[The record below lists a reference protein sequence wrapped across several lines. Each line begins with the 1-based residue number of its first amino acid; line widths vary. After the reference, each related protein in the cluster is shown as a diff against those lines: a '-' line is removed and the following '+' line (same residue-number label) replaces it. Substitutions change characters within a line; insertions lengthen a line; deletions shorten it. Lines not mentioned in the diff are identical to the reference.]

1 MSNNT
6 TVTVIDPFYVHI
18 HDGTKIGASIFVCLS
33 FVLGVPGNILVV
45 LVHKNIKDKTTAD
58 WMIFYIAVCD
68 ILSLINAPSYVCQFQ
83 GYWSTYN
90 FPRFLCKLHYFSLNS
105 VSMAAYIFTALTA
118 VERYFKVVAS
128 KEIFDSGKVRC
139 IWIPVFFT
147 AYLSCCP
154 TLWVTTSNANNH
166 CMYDISLRFLATIQY
181 AIVLFTSFSA
191 SIIMITC
198 YIRVC
203 VFLVLKM
210 REMSSTALVKN
221 YKMTIHTTKMLA
233 IVTVAFLFSSNAP
246 YIAGF
251 LMSLNKPNKEPE
263 MSLTVLFGIAFYFNT
278 FFNPFLYLVMSATFR
293 QRTKALF
300 NGCCYSKYAPTDE
313 NTGSTAIKVS
323 G

>member
-18 HDGTKIGASIFVCLS
+18 HDGSKLGASIFVCLS

-45 LVHKNIKDKTTAD
+45 LVHKNIKGKTTTD

-68 ILSLINAPSYVCQFQ
+68 ILSLINAPSYVSQFQ
-83 GYWSTYN
+83 GYWSIYN
-90 FPRFLCKLHYFSLNS
+90 FPGFLCKLHYFSLNS

-118 VERYFKVVAS
+118 FERYFKIVAS
-128 KEIFDSGKVRC
+128 KDFFDRKASC
-139 IWIPVFFT
+139 IWIPVFT
-147 AYLSCCP
+147 AAYLSCCP

-166 CMYDISLRFLATIQY
+166 CMYDVSLRFLAAIQY

-198 YIRVC
+198 YVRVC

-210 REMSSTALVKN
+210 REMSSAAFEKN

-233 IVTVAFLFSSNAP
+233 IVTVVFMFSSNAP

-251 LMSLNKPNKEPE
+251 LMSLNKPDKEPE
-263 MSLTVLFGIAFYFNT
+263 MSLTVLFGITFYFNT
-278 FFNPFLYLVMSATFR
+278 FFNPFLYLLMSTTFR

-300 NGCCYSKYAPTDE
+300 NSCCYSINAPTDE
-313 NTGSTAIKVS
+313 KTGSTVITVS